1 MAVLVHGLVHKI
13 RDLVYS
19 GEMNNVCGPFEGKKI
34 TLMGL
39 GLLGRGV
46 GDAKFLAECGAE
58 VLVTDMK
65 TEMELAESVEVLKKY
80 PNVTFHL
87 GKHTMEDF
95 TSCDMVIKA
104 AGVALDSPFIVAA
117 RTAGVPVYMSTALFA
132 KYAMEIGATIV
143 GVTGT
148 RGKSTVTQMI
158 YWGLKETGSV
168 NAFLGG
174 NVRGVSTLTLLSEI
188 KSGDIAVLELD
199 SWQLQGFGDLKIS
212 PDISVFTNLMPDHQN
227 YYKSEDD
234 YFADKANIF
243 LYQNATDVLI
253 CGEGIEQKIKAAR
266 PPLAPI
272 VPESIPDEWQLQI
285 PGAHNRDNASLATEV
300 LRHFLEEEEIWA
312 SITSFAGVEGR
323 LQLVSDKNGV
333 KIYNDNN
340 ATTPEATIAALQA
353 LSVPRLRSGQNQN
366 IVLILGGADKGLD
379 MSNLLYEIA
388 KSCKRVICLAGTGTS
403 RITPFMQDYSI
414 YDNLKSAVEEAIKS
428 AQSGDI
434 ILFSPAFASFG
445 MFKNE
450 YERND
455 TFLKIID
462 SVTK

>member
-1 MAVLVHGLVHKI
+1 MC
-13 RDLVYS
+13 
-19 GEMNNVCGPFEGKKI
+19 EPFEGKKI
-34 TLMGL
+34 TVMGL
-39 GLLGRGV
+39 GVLGRGV
-46 GDAKFLAECGAE
+46 GDVEFLAQCGAE
-58 VLVTDMK
+58 VLVTDTK

-87 GKHTMEDF
+87 GKHKMEDF
-95 TSCDMVIKA
+95 SARGGVDMVIKA
-104 AGVALDSPFIVAA
+104 AGVALNSPYIEAA
-117 RTAGVPVYMSTALFA
+117 RKAGVPVYMSTALFT

-174 NVRGVSTLTLLSEI
+174 NVRGVSTLALLSEI

-243 LYQNATDVLI
+243 LYQNAADVLI
-253 CGEGIEQKIKAAR
+253 CGEGIEQKIKAVR

-272 VPESIPDEWQLQI
+272 VPEPIPDEWQLQI

-353 LSVPRLRSGQNQN
+353 LSVPRLRSGQNEQKN

-388 KSCKRVICLAGTGTS
+388 KSCKRVICLAGTGTAK
-403 RITPFMQDYSI
+403 ITPFMQDYSI
-414 YDNLKSAVEEAIKS
+414 YDDLKSAVEEAMRVS
-428 AQSGDI
+428 EPGDI

-455 TFLKIID
+455 EFLQIAR
-462 SVTK
+462 STT